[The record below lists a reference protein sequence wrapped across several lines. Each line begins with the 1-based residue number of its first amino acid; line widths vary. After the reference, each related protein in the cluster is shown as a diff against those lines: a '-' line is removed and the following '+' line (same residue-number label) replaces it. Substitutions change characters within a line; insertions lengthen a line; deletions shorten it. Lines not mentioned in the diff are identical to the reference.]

1 MGRIFLIYT
10 FDSHALS
17 MIGTRLFLMSF
28 KIESVTLI
36 PALALVLIAIFL
48 SFFSVITID
57 SLLKERLLW
66 FALSCF
72 IGGVMMVICWI
83 LYQATRKRLP

>member
-1 MGRIFLIYT
+1 
-10 FDSHALS
+10 
-17 MIGTRLFLMSF
+17 MSF

-48 SFFSVITID
+48 SFFSVITFD

-66 FALSCF
+66 FALSFF
-72 IGGVMMVICWI
+72 IGGVMMVICWM
-83 LYQATRKRLP
+83 LYQAIHKRLP